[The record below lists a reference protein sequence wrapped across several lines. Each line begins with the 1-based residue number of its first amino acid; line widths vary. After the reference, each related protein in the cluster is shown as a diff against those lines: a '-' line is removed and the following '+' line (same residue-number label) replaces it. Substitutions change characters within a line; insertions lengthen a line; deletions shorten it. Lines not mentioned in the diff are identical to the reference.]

1 MGFIDN
7 FKTGLSSYVEGT
19 KFIFKHKLWY
29 FFIFPAILSIG
40 IFLLGQYFV
49 SLELDINEKLKA
61 NNPENLNDLI
71 WLNIELVISDG
82 FYVIF
87 TKFTK
92 YIVIIILSPLLAM
105 LSEKME
111 EIMTGNVYPLNFR
124 QLVHDVRRGVKIAMR
139 NMFWEYFFL
148 IVVLGLAA
156 FFPKNEFKAVLIF
169 SIPLIIGFYYY
180 GFGFI
185 DFINERRRLNIQQ
198 STYFVRNHRGLAMS
212 IGAVYSIV
220 FMIPELLRYFFPGA
234 FSNTYVYMIFA
245 TLAVTIAPI
254 LAMASATLAMQK
266 VVGLENNE
274 WAIKKKDVLEGKND
288 ESDKEIE
295 KSEHLSNTENE
306 NSETSEK
313 DQSPNQAE
321 SE

>member
-1 MGFIDN
+1 MLFIDN
-7 FKTGLSSYVEGT
+7 FKTGISSYIEGT
-19 KFIFKHKLWY
+19 KFLFKNKLWY
-29 FFIFPAILSIG
+29 YFIFPAILSIG

-49 SLELDINEKLKA
+49 NLELNVAERIKE
-61 NNPENLNDLI
+61 NNPETLNELI
-71 WLNIELVISDG
+71 WLNIESVILDG

-111 EIMTGNVYPLNFR
+111 EIMTGNVYPLNFT
-124 QLVHDVRRGVKIAMR
+124 QLLHDVRRGVRIAVR

-185 DFINERRRLNIQQ
+185 DYINERRRLDIKQ

-220 FMIPELLRYFFPGA
+220 FMIPEILKYFFPVA
-234 FSNTYVYMIFA
+234 FGNTYVYMVFA

-254 LAMASATLAMQK
+254 LAMAAATMSMHK

-274 WAIKKKDVLEGKND
+274 WAIKKDEVLGEKKNKKHIDSEEGNTLNQN
-288 ESDKEIE
+288 KE
-295 KSEHLSNTENE
+295 SNTSEESSKETDEN
-306 NSETSEK
+306 
-313 DQSPNQAE
+313 QP
-321 SE
+321 